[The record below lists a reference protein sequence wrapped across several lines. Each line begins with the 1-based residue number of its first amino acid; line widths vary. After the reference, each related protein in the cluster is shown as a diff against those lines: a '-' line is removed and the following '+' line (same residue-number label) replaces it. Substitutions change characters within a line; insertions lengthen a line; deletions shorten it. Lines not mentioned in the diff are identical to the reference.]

1 MSCVSKVKKTW
12 DIAISFIIPVMIT
25 ILVFWQVSNFFG
37 NRFNFISSVTYMRQ
51 GMPDIFILILIGTL
65 PDLIQGIIKIFLW
78 IGKKT

>member
-1 MSCVSKVKKTW
+1 
-12 DIAISFIIPVMIT
+12 MIT

-65 PDLIQGIIKIFLW
+65 PDTHPGDHKNFPMDREEDLRYEGITSSFF
-78 IGKKT
+78 GFSEEFS